1 MESKAFMGPKVGYA
15 KNEMTCNMCQGGSM
29 AWLIENV
36 VTVTKHVPFSLVIPL
51 ACLSFWAE

>member
-1 MESKAFMGPKVGYA
+1 MESKAFMGLKVGYT
-15 KNEMTCNMCQGGSM
+15 KNEMTCNMCQWGSM

-36 VTVTKHVPFSLVIPL
+36 ITIPKHVLFSLVIAL